1 MARKAP
7 KENALVHIELGCGGL
22 LGLAVI
28 TFCIFLWMYLFG
40 VWTGQS
46 GLQSTLATGDPR
58 ELINTAT
65 KMLQA
70 KTPAVDTRVSAVQ
83 PAPVSDGGP
92 VQTPPALNGGAV
104 SPGGETGAASSPKPQ
119 TDPPPTKTADK
130 AKDENASSFFAIQVA
145 AYREEQKALKAV
157 AQWRVREYD
166 AFYLQPE
173 SDSNFYR
180 VLIGRFDSLAEANG
194 LASQLESS
202 EQNKVFISLV
212 SDSQK
217 RYPATP

>member
-1 MARKAP
+1 MERKAP
-7 KENALVHIELGCGGL
+7 KENALVRVELGCGGL

-28 TFCIFLWMYLFG
+28 SFCIFLWMYLFG

-58 ELINTAT
+58 EIINTAA
-65 KMLQA
+65 KMLQ
-70 KTPAVDTRVSAVQ
+70 
-83 PAPVSDGGP
+83 
-92 VQTPPALNGGAV
+92 
-104 SPGGETGAASSPKPQ
+104 
-119 TDPPPTKTADK
+119 TKTAAIDSK
-130 AKDENASSFFAIQVA
+130 VKDVVPEGEAEATSPATPPPNPPTVKTAGKPKDENASSFFAIQVA

-166 AFYLQPE
+166 AFYLRPE
-173 SDSNFYR
+173 PDGNFYR

-212 SDSQK
+212 SEGQK
-217 RYPATP
+217 RYPVSP

>member
-1 MARKAP
+1 MERKAP
-7 KENALVHIELGCGGL
+7 KENALVRVELGCGGL

-28 TFCIFLWMYLFG
+28 SFCIFLWMYLFG

-58 ELINTAT
+58 EIINTAA

-70 KTPAVDTRVSAVQ
+70 KTAAIDSKVKDVVQEGEADTAASAT
-83 PAPVSDGGP
+83 
-92 VQTPPALNGGAV
+92 TPPTV
-104 SPGGETGAASSPKPQ
+104 KP
-119 TDPPPTKTADK
+119 AGK
-130 AKDENASSFFAIQVA
+130 AKDENAASFFAIQVA

-166 AFYLQPE
+166 AFYLHPE
-173 SDSNFYR
+173 PDGNFYR

-202 EQNKVFISLV
+202 GQNKVFISLV
-212 SDSQK
+212 SEGQK
-217 RYPATP
+217 RYPVSP

>member
-1 MARKAP
+1 MERKAP
-7 KENALVHIELGCGGL
+7 KENALVRIELGCGGL
-22 LGLAVI
+22 LGLSVI
-28 TFCIFLWMYLFG
+28 SFCIFLWMYLFG

-58 ELINTAT
+58 EIVTAA
-65 KMLQA
+65 A
-70 KTPAVDTRVSAVQ
+70 KAPAVDTKVASVQSPLGPEGGEVAAEVKSEATPSPTPQPNPPAAKSAV
-83 PAPVSDGGP
+83 
-92 VQTPPALNGGAV
+92 
-104 SPGGETGAASSPKPQ
+104 
-119 TDPPPTKTADK
+119 K
-130 AKDENASSFFAIQVA
+130 AKDENAASYFAIQVA
-145 AYREEQKALKAV
+145 AYREEQRALKAV

-173 SDSNFYR
+173 PDGNFYR

-212 SDSQK
+212 SESQK
-217 RYPATP
+217 RYPASP

>member
-1 MARKAP
+1 MVRKAP
-7 KENALVHIELGCGGL
+7 EENALVRIELGCGGL
-22 LGLAVI
+22 LGLSVI

-58 ELINTAT
+58 EIISTAT
-65 KMLQA
+65 KMLKT
-70 KTPAVDTRVSAVQ
+70 KTPAVDRSATATQ
-83 PAPVSDGGP
+83 SPTATAAPVSQQANPP
-92 VQTPPALNGGAV
+92 VAK
-104 SPGGETGAASSPKPQ
+104 SME
-119 TDPPPTKTADK
+119 K
-130 AKDENASSFFAIQVA
+130 AKDENAASFFAIQVA
-145 AYREEQKALKAV
+145 AFRDEQKALRSV

-166 AFYLQPE
+166 AFYLKPE
-173 SDSNFYR
+173 PDGNFYR

-212 SDSQK
+212 SENQK
-217 RYPATP
+217 QFPSPP

>member
-1 MARKAP
+1 MERKAP
-7 KENALVHIELGCGGL
+7 KENSLVRIELGCGGL

-65 KMLQA
+65 KMFKA
-70 KTPAVDTRVSAVQ
+70 KTPAVDTKVAIGQ
-83 PAPVSDGGP
+83 APLLADGGD
-92 VQTPPALNGGAV
+92 VGAEV
-104 SPGGETGAASSPKPQ
+104 TAETVPTLAQSANPSAAKP
-119 TDPPPTKTADK
+119 TGRP
-130 AKDENASSFFAIQVA
+130 KDENAPSFFAIQVA

-157 AQWRVREYD
+157 AQWRVREYE
-166 AFYLQPE
+166 AFYLHPE
-173 SDSNFYR
+173 PDGNFYR

-212 SDSQK
+212 SESQK
-217 RYPATP
+217 RYPASP

>member
-1 MARKAP
+1 MERKAP
-7 KENALVHIELGCGGL
+7 KENALVRVELGCGGL

-28 TFCIFLWMYLFG
+28 SFCIFLWMYLFG

-58 ELINTAT
+58 EIINTAA
-65 KMLQA
+65 KMLQT
-70 KTPAVDTRVSAVQ
+70 KTSAIDSKVKDVVPEGEADTTASAT
-83 PAPVSDGGP
+83 
-92 VQTPPALNGGAV
+92 TPPTV
-104 SPGGETGAASSPKPQ
+104 KPAG
-119 TDPPPTKTADK
+119 KS
-130 AKDENASSFFAIQVA
+130 KDENAASFFAIQVA

-166 AFYLQPE
+166 AFYLHPE
-173 SDSNFYR
+173 PDGNFYR

-212 SDSQK
+212 SEGQK
-217 RYPATP
+217 RYPVSP

>member
-1 MARKAP
+1 MERKAP
-7 KENALVHIELGCGGL
+7 KENALVRVELGCGGL

-28 TFCIFLWMYLFG
+28 SFCIFLWMYLFG

-58 ELINTAT
+58 EIINTAA
-65 KMLQA
+65 KMLQT
-70 KTPAVDTRVSAVQ
+70 KTSAIDSKVKDVVPEGEADTTASA
-83 PAPVSDGGP
+83 S
-92 VQTPPALNGGAV
+92 TPPTV
-104 SPGGETGAASSPKPQ
+104 KPASKP
-119 TDPPPTKTADK
+119 
-130 AKDENASSFFAIQVA
+130 KDENSASFFAIQVA

-166 AFYLQPE
+166 AFYLHPE
-173 SDSNFYR
+173 PDGNFYR

-212 SDSQK
+212 SEGQK
-217 RYPATP
+217 RYPLSP

>member
-7 KENALVHIELGCGGL
+7 KENALVRIELGCAGL
-22 LGLAVI
+22 LGLTI
-28 TFCIFLWMYLFG
+28 ISFCIFLWMYLFG

-58 ELINTAT
+58 EIVNTAT
-65 KMLQA
+65 QLLKAKQSMLDVKGAGVSTEGGGVTAPPETPLDAGVQANPPPVANKGAA
-70 KTPAVDTRVSAVQ
+70 KT
-83 PAPVSDGGP
+83 
-92 VQTPPALNGGAV
+92 
-104 SPGGETGAASSPKPQ
+104 
-119 TDPPPTKTADK
+119 
-130 AKDENASSFFAIQVA
+130 KDENSGSFFAIQVA

-157 AQWRVREYD
+157 AQWRVREYE

-173 SDSNFYR
+173 PDGNFYR
-180 VLIGRFDSLAEANG
+180 VLIGRFDSLAEANT

-212 SDSQK
+212 SESQR
-217 RYPATP
+217 RYPASP

>member
-1 MARKAP
+1 MERKAP
-7 KENALVHIELGCGGL
+7 KENALVRIELGCGGL

-28 TFCIFLWMYLFG
+28 SFCIFLWMYLFG

-58 ELINTAT
+58 EIINTAA
-65 KMLQA
+65 KMLKA
-70 KTPAVDTRVSAVQ
+70 KTPAVDTHA
-83 PAPVSDGGP
+83 
-92 VQTPPALNGGAV
+92 PPAVVAEAETEATP
-104 SPGGETGAASSPKPQ
+104 SPAQPSNPPAAKASG
-119 TDPPPTKTADK
+119 KT
-130 AKDENASSFFAIQVA
+130 KDENNAPSFFAIQVA

-166 AFYLQPE
+166 AFYLKPE
-173 SDSNFYR
+173 PDGNFFR

-212 SDSQK
+212 SESQK
-217 RYPATP
+217 RFPASP

>member
-1 MARKAP
+1 MERKAP
-7 KENALVHIELGCGGL
+7 KENALVRIELGCGGL

-28 TFCIFLWMYLFG
+28 SFCIFLWMYLFG

-58 ELINTAT
+58 EIINTAA
-65 KMLQA
+65 KLLKE
-70 KTPAVDTRVSAVQ
+70 KTPAVDTKAASVQ
-83 PAPVSDGGP
+83 SPLGSDGGEVVAKGEAETQAP
-92 VQTPPALNGGAV
+92 PPATAQPNPPVAKSDG
-104 SPGGETGAASSPKPQ
+104 KP
-119 TDPPPTKTADK
+119 
-130 AKDENASSFFAIQVA
+130 KDENAPSFFAIQVA

-173 SDSNFYR
+173 ADSNFYR

-212 SDSQK
+212 SESQK
-217 RYPATP
+217 RYPVSK

>member
-1 MARKAP
+1 MVRKAP
-7 KENALVHIELGCGGL
+7 EENALVRIELGCGGL
-22 LGLAVI
+22 LGLSVI

-58 ELINTAT
+58 EIIDTAT
-65 KMLQA
+65 KFLKT
-70 KTPAVDTRVSAVQ
+70 KTPAVDSNVTATQSPAAPSASQ
-83 PAPVSDGGP
+83 PANPPVAKSAER
-92 VQTPPALNGGAV
+92 T
-104 SPGGETGAASSPKPQ
+104 
-119 TDPPPTKTADK
+119 
-130 AKDENASSFFAIQVA
+130 KDENAASFFAIQVA
-145 AYREEQKALKAV
+145 AFRDEQKALRAV

-166 AFYLQPE
+166 AFYLKPE
-173 SDSNFYR
+173 PDGNFYR

-212 SDSQK
+212 SDNQK
-217 RYPATP
+217 QYPASQ

>member
-1 MARKAP
+1 MERKAP
-7 KENALVHIELGCGGL
+7 KENALVRIELGCGGL

-28 TFCIFLWMYLFG
+28 SFCIFLWMYLFG

-58 ELINTAT
+58 EIINTAT
-65 KMLQA
+65 KMLKA
-70 KTPAVDTRVSAVQ
+70 KTPAVDTHAAPEAIAEAETQATSSPAQQQ
-83 PAPVSDGGP
+83 PN
-92 VQTPPALNGGAV
+92 PPAAK
-104 SPGGETGAASSPKPQ
+104 ASG
-119 TDPPPTKTADK
+119 K
-130 AKDENASSFFAIQVA
+130 ASKDENAPSFFAIQVA

-166 AFYLQPE
+166 AFYLKPE
-173 SDSNFYR
+173 PDGNFYR

-212 SDSQK
+212 SESQK
-217 RYPATP
+217 RYPASP